1 MPKIFTFQEVIEQSN
16 NYKKRHLLLGNG
28 FSIAYKYDIFTYNSL
43 LEETDFSQIPEVL
56 EVFKKLNVIDFE
68 AIIKALEQS
77 SLIVSVYGGDKVLE
91 VKLNHHSNE
100 LKTALVHTLASKHP
114 EAPYQIEEKQ
124 YENVRQFLSHFIGIE
139 EEGNIYT
146 LNYDLLLYWAIM
158 HEEDNMGIKHI
169 ELKKGDGFGKEEGNK
184 NADYVVWHGETTA
197 HSSQRIHYL
206 HGALHLF
213 DSGKDLKKFTWVN
226 TGRKLIEQAREA
238 MDKNMYPLFVAEGTS
253 EQKLTKIKHNAFLYH
268 SYKSFFGM
276 MNQVKNCL
284 FIYGHS
290 LALNDMHI
298 LHKISIGKVPQVF
311 ISIYGDIESTDNQK
325 IIATAN
331 SLIEERSKYHDGK
344 YPLLITY
351 YDASSANVW

>member
-1 MPKIFTFQEVIEQSN
+1 MSKVFSFQEAIEQSK

-43 LEETDFSQIPEVL
+43 LDETDFSKIPEVL
-56 EVFKKLNVIDFE
+56 EVFNKLNAIDFE
-68 AIIKALEQS
+68 AIIKALEES
-77 SLIVSVYGGDKVLE
+77 SLIISVYSDDKSLE
-91 VKLNHHSNE
+91 VKLKQHSNK
-100 LKTALVHTLASKHP
+100 LKTALIKTLASRHP
-114 EAPYQIEEKQ
+114 EAPYKVEEAQ
-124 YENVRQFLSHFIGIE
+124 YINVRNFLSHFIGME
-139 EEGNIYT
+139 EDGNVYT

-158 HEEDNMGIKHI
+158 HEENNIGLKSI
-169 ELKKGDGFGKEEGNK
+169 ELKKGDGFGKEEGNLD
-184 NADYVVWHGETTA
+184 ADYVVWHGETSA
-197 HSSQRIHYL
+197 HTSQRIHYL

-213 DSGKDLKKFTWVN
+213 DSGKELKKFTWIN

-290 LALNDMHI
+290 LAVNDMHI
-298 LHKISIGKVPQVF
+298 LNKISIGKIPQVF
-311 ISIYGDIESTDNQK
+311 ISIYGDINSNENKK
-325 IIATAN
+325 IISTAN
-331 SLIEERSKYHDGK
+331 SLVEERTKRHEGK
-344 YPLLITY
+344 FPLKVTY
-351 YDASSANVW
+351 YDASSAKVW

>member
-1 MPKIFTFQEVIEQSN
+1 MPKIFTFKEVIEQSKS
-16 NYKKRHLLLGNG
+16 YKKRHLLLGNG
-28 FSIAYKYDIFTYNSL
+28 FSIAFKHDIFTYNSL
-43 LEETDFSQIPEVL
+43 LDETDFSQIPEVL
-56 EVFKKLNVIDFE
+56 EVFKKLNIIDFE
-68 AIIKALEQS
+68 AVIKALEQS
-77 SLIVSVYGGDKVLE
+77 SLIVSIYSNDKLLE
-91 VKLNHHSNE
+91 VKLNQHSNE
-100 LKTALVHTLASKHP
+100 LKTALIDTLASKHP

-124 YENVRQFLSHFIGIE
+124 YENVRLFLSHFIGNE

-158 HEEDNMGIKHI
+158 HEEDNIGVKHI
-169 ELKKGDGFGKEEGNK
+169 ELKKGDGFGREEGNE
-184 NADYVVWHGETTA
+184 NADYVVWHGETSA
-197 HSSQRIHYL
+197 HSTQRIHYL

-213 DSGKDLKKFTWVN
+213 DSGKDLKKFTWIN

-253 EQKLTKIKHNAFLYH
+253 DQKLTKIKHNAFLYH

-276 MNQVKNCL
+276 MNQLKNCL

-311 ISIYGDIESTDNQK
+311 ISIYGDIKSTENQ
-325 IIATAN
+325 IIIETAN
-331 SLIEERSKYHDGK
+331 NLIEERSKYHDK
-344 YPLLITY
+344 KHPLLITY
-351 YDASSANVW
+351 YDASTANVW